1 MCNRDLLQE
10 NDWRRGNLVSSRG
23 FFLLRVMYLNT
34 WRGRQGHYKNSLI
47 SLLPAVVQ
55 WDKNTFELGFLY
67 ADSKTCMQRNCPL
80 LLCSSS
86 STSTAFDEV
95 DVFLPY

>member
-34 WRGRQGHYKNSLI
+34 WRGRQGHYKSSLI
-47 SLLPAVVQ
+47 LLLPAVVQ
-55 WDKNTFELGFLY
+55 WVV
-67 ADSKTCMQRNCPL
+67 
-80 LLCSSS
+80 LCGIRICLS
-86 STSTAFDEV
+86 
-95 DVFLPY
+95 